1 VSQTAA
7 AAAAVTCIIMRLML
21 QIGMVQTTKKEKN
34 LKLQDAR
41 EFNRNAGM
49 IEAIKYNRS

>member
-1 VSQTAA
+1 MSQTA